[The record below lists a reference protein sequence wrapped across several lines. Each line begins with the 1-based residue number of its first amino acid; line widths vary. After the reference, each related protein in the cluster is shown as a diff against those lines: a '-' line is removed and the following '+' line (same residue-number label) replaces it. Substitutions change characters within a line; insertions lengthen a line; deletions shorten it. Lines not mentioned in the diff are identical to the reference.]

1 MSHSSWISKATD
13 SLILRASVIK
23 AMRSALLA
31 SAVAA
36 SLAFVSHDASAQQQ
50 QEAAADETPVLQE
63 VVVTGSLIKR
73 PAAETAEAVTILKV
87 DALKNQGIVNVEQVM
102 NTLTSSSPAVNIAA
116 NVGSFTGGGSYANLR
131 HLGQGSTLIL
141 LDGQRVANNAF
152 DGNSVDLS
160 GIPFSAI
167 NSVEVLREGASALYG
182 SDAIAG
188 VINFITK
195 KNYQGAE
202 VQMNFDHPQ
211 EAGGSSGEGDFIFG
225 HGDLVSD
232 GYNFMITGSY
242 SKQQELRATQRP
254 FSAEGFDPAL
264 GVPNTNNPG
273 SWPGSFKDV
282 NGNVFQ
288 SGYPG
293 CVGNPQLTTFFGNCA
308 YRYSA
313 ATDLLPEHSEASA
326 MASFTKSLS
335 ANSNLQVQYF
345 YTQSEVNGYSG
356 PMFYEFQM
364 SPTSPYYPTASQL
377 TCVPSE
383 SVNCGQPVNLAGSQT
398 TIVNGKPVTT
408 VPFAIWSDPN
418 NGRYGGTFNVAQRV
432 LVTFSGTNAGWDY
445 STDLNYSKNAND
457 NRWTADI
464 PNEAVLAP
472 GGVLSNLINPF
483 GPQSAAGQALINSSY
498 VNGVYLLGEDTRWSV
513 DGHATHALGEA
524 FNAGSPA
531 TVALGFTVNGERFTQ
546 ATTPYNDLVIAA
558 TGLTDSAVEGSRTSQ
573 AAYVEVDVPI
583 SKSLDL
589 DVSDREDRYSDFGT
603 TNNGKVSVR
612 YQPADFLTFRGAAS
626 TGFRAP
632 TLFQLYSA
640 SFLTASDSPT
650 MGSGNPFCTP
660 GNYTAE
666 WSQATCDTQGLALNG
681 GNRNLGPETS
691 QNLDLGVIVSP
702 IQDMGITLD
711 YYRIILKN
719 VVQTVPASAIYA
731 NPTALASYIVTN
743 SSGTLTPSVAEAN
756 ECTPYTQPTCGYIT
770 QNFQNTGRIATNGF
784 DLSIQYLQHTSIGTF
799 HEDLEGTSITQF
811 LEQQYSGG
819 PNINLVGYQGIDLQ
833 PPAYRWEHNLR
844 VDWTSPESMFGGG
857 LNNRFY
863 SDYIDQFQ
871 IGPASNMN
879 RTVGSYSLWDAYGVY
894 KPTPKLAVLF
904 GIKNLLNTSPPYTNA
919 LQANFA
925 AGYNSLVADPLLRNF
940 YINLK
945 YTFF

>member
-1 MSHSSWISKATD
+1 MSGARGFAGQFARAT
-13 SLILRASVIK
+13 LTWGV
-23 AMRSALLA
+23 ALLA
-31 SAVAA
+31 AIGGGLDAGAQTPAAQVAA
-36 SLAFVSHDASAQQQ
+36 QSTQEPAQPAQPAEEQ
-50 QEAAADETPVLQE
+50 LQE
-63 VVVTGSLIKR
+63 VVVTGSMIKR
-73 PAAETAEAVTILKV
+73 PAAETAEAVTILKA
-87 DALKNQGIVNVEQVM
+87 DALKDQGIENIEQVM

-167 NSVEVLREGASALYG
+167 SSVEVLREGASALYG

-202 VQMNFDHPQ
+202 VQMNLDKPQ
-211 EAGGSSGEGDFIFG
+211 EAGGNSGEGDFIFG
-225 HGDLVSD
+225 HGDLASD

-273 SWPGSFKDV
+273 SWPGSFKDT
-282 NGNVFQ
+282 NGNVWQ
-288 SGYPG
+288 SGYPA
-293 CVGNPQLTTFFGNCA
+293 CVGNPELTTFFGNCA

-313 ATDLLPEHSEASA
+313 ATDLLPEHSETSG
-326 MASFTKSLS
+326 MASFTKALP
-335 ANSNLQVQYF
+335 ANNTLQVQYF

-364 SPTSPYYPTASQL
+364 DPASPYYPKASQL

-383 SVNCGQPVNLAGSQT
+383 SVNCGLPVNLAAG
-398 TIVNGKPVTT
+398 GL
-408 VPFAIWSDPN
+408 AIWSDPN
-418 NGRYGGTFNVAQRV
+418 NGRYGGTFNVAQRA

-445 STDLNYSKNAND
+445 ATDLNYSKNAND

-472 GGVLSNLINPF
+472 GGVLSDLINPF

-498 VNGVYLLGEDTRWSV
+498 INGVYLLGEDTRWSV
-513 DGHATHALGEA
+513 DGHASHPLGDA
-524 FNAGSPA
+524 FNAGNPA

-546 ATTPYNDLVIAA
+546 TTTPYNNLVIAA
-558 TGLTDSAVEGSRTSQ
+558 TGLTDSSVEGSRTSQ
-573 AAYVEVDVPI
+573 AVYFEVDAPI
-583 SKSLDL
+583 TKGLDL

-612 YQPADFLTFRGAAS
+612 YQPVDFLTFRGAAS

-660 GNYTAE
+660 GHYTVE
-666 WSQATCDTQGLALNG
+666 WTMATCNTQGLALNG
-681 GNRNLGPETS
+681 GNRTLGPETS
-691 QNLDLGVIVSP
+691 QNLDLGIILSP

-731 NPTALASYIVTN
+731 DPTALSSYIVTN

-799 HEDLEGTSITQF
+799 HEDLEATSITQF
-811 LEQQYSGG
+811 LEQQYTGG

-833 PPAYRWEHNLR
+833 PPAFRWEHNLR
-844 VDWTSPESMFGGG
+844 VDWTSPENMFGGG

-871 IGPASNMN
+871 IGPSNNMN
-879 RTVGSYSLWDAYGVY
+879 RTVGSYSLWDVYGVY

-904 GIKNLLNTSPPYTNA
+904 GIKNVLNTSPPYTNA

-925 AGYNSLVADPLLRNF
+925 GGYNSLVADPLLRNF
-940 YINLK
+940 YVNLK
-945 YTFF
+945 YIFF